1 MISRRWHKLND
12 FFHTK
17 NRRARILEEIKS
29 LNSIVNKKYF
39 SEKFN
44 VSERT
49 IERDIKSL
57 VDAGNNIMRISGRKG
72 GYRLIDK
79 E

>member
-1 MISRRWHKLND
+1 MND

>member
-1 MISRRWHKLND
+1 MTVFLNK
-12 FFHTK
+12 K
-17 NRRARILEEIKS
+17 NRRIRILEEIKLLKS
-29 LNSIVNKKYF
+29 VVNKKYF

-57 VDAGNNIMRISGRKG
+57 IDDGNSIMIISGRNG
-72 GYRLIDK
+72 GYRFINK

>member
-1 MISRRWHKLND
+1 MND

-57 VDAGNNIMRISGRKG
+57 IDAGNIIMRISGRKG
-72 GYRLIDK
+72 
-79 E
+79 

>member
-1 MISRRWHKLND
+1 MND
-12 FFHTK
+12 FFYTK

-49 IERDIKSL
+49 IERDIKVL
-57 VDAGNNIMRISGRKG
+57 IDAGNNIMRISGRKG

>member
-1 MISRRWHKLND
+1 MND

-39 SEKFN
+39 SKKFN

-49 IERDIKSL
+49 IERDIKVL
-57 VDAGNNIMRISGRKG
+57 IDAGNNIMRVSGRKG